1 MKKNKQC
8 AFKKHK
14 LIKVILGGEK
24 TKQIYRV
31 FALKNLYRNKLGIL
45 PISASAFIEAKVPP
59 YPPPFG

>member
-8 AFKKHK
+8 AFKKHNQGNFREK
-14 LIKVILGGEK
+14 K

-45 PISASAFIEAKVPP
+45 PIFTSASAFIEAKVPL